1 MQVLF
6 HKERL
11 IDLTVSVEKLRV
23 ELGDPAYLVR
33 DRAADIFV
41 VAAQPSKW
49 PLGLGR
55 ARQITL
61 GRIGGAAAS
70 RLHHALEKD
79 ARLKLR
85 IVEVQPGH
93 LRKDGM
99 DCVAVSIWGRPEDIL
114 PPSPRLR
121 IISPSRIH
129 EGPVNRGEAV
139 KLNTQEHHPGHKA
152 ENIADGFR

>member
-114 PPSPRLR
+114 PPQPPAPDYLAE
-121 IISPSRIH
+121 P
-129 EGPVNRGEAV
+129 
-139 KLNTQEHHPGHKA
+139 HP
-152 ENIADGFR
+152 